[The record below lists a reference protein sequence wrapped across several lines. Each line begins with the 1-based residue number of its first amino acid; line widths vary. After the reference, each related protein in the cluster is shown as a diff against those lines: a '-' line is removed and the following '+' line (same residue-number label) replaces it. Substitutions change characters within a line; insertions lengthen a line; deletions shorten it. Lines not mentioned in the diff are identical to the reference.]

1 MDRPRLRVLQNSL
14 MLGQRRRFLVR
25 PKHNR
30 NNRKSKKDRGVNE
43 CSRVKERRG
52 PEFRKSS
59 MFRPFVVFAAFS
71 LVVTSSAFLSSVRQ
85 IHPVLPT
92 QYFFHTRCRNHSPL
106 HSPHV
111 HPSPL
116 FSARGKGRPHTLES
130 RQKISAANRGKVP
143 WNKGRSMSQET
154 KDKVRRL
161 EE

>member
-1 MDRPRLRVLQNSL
+1 
-14 MLGQRRRFLVR
+14 MLGRRRRLFFGKTKAQQNITESLKKTEVR
-25 PKHNR
+25 TSEAREGKEE
-30 NNRKSKKDRGVNE
+30 G
-43 CSRVKERRG
+43 SRI
-52 PEFRKSS
+52 RKSS
-59 MFRPFVVFAAFS
+59 MFHPFVVFSAFF
-71 LVVTSSAFLSSVRQ
+71 LIVTSSAFLSSVRQ

-92 QYFFHTRCRNHSPL
+92 QSFFQFRCRNHSPL